1 MSVIINTPNL
11 NKRQKFLTKDVDKT
25 LLYVGEILRGNVIKA
40 WLSGKN
46 AKGRDLKKGNKQYLR
61 WKSNVKHKKNRINFN
76 LSGDMQLNFKAR
88 KTKKNEVT
96 LGFTSAREL
105 KKARWNYDIRKNMF
119 ILGRKVRNKMT
130 TLFFKRMIR

>member
-1 MSVIINTPNL
+1 MSATVKTPNL
-11 NKRQKFLTKDVDKT
+11 DKHLKFLQKDVDKT

-40 WLSGKN
+40 WLSGKDPN
-46 AKGRDLKKGNKQYLR
+46 GRQLKKGNTSYLN
-61 WKSNVKHKKNRINFN
+61 WKEKVKHKKRRINFN